1 MTASLSDR
9 DYEFL
14 VDRLHGLTL
23 SRIAE
28 RHGVSRERARQV
40 IAKCIWHLLRAERK
54 WAAAEIAMAEMAR
67 RLRHGQIAKAGI
79 EKLTIEDLDLSVR
92 AYHCLES
99 KGMRTVAQLCDLTAD
114 ELLKYKNFG
123 VVSLRELG
131 TQLDRLGAPH
141 RLRRRGD
148 RPTSEEQ
155 GDESHERDS

>member
-67 RLRHGQIAKAGI
+67 RLRHEQIAKAGI

-99 KGMRTVAQLCDLTAD
+99 NGIRTVAQLCDLTED
-114 ELLKYKNFG
+114 DLLQSKNFSI
-123 VVSLRELG
+123 VSLRHLRKE
-131 TQLDRLGAPH
+131 LDRIGAPH
-141 RLRRRGD
+141 RLRRRVSGLV
-148 RPTSEEQ
+148 TEEGQ
-155 GDESHERDS
+155 RL